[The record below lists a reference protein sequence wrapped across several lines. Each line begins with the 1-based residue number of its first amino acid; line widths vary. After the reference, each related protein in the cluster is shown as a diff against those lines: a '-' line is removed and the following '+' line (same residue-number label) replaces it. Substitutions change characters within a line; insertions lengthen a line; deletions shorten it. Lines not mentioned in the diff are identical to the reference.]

1 MLVGRE
7 VEAEARE
14 ALEADGNGPLLRVGV
29 GERRQ
34 PSQVGDVVG
43 GGLRLVLL
51 TENPVEPALAERPV
65 RGVLLAC
72 SAAEGVGERV
82 DVDRLAPRASP
93 DGIGVAGEL
102 RVEGLRGG
110 HQLLAVVVEA
120 GGGVGS
126 QVAQLVA
133 VAVLVE
139 DGEHRLRGA
148 KRERL
153 AAEIDAR
160 SEELVLEAVGALGD
174 LGDDDPAEAR
184 LAEAVQ
190 ALALVAG
197 GRVLLVAE
205 RLVLLAGEEVGVAGD
220 DLRLLA
226 RLLLPH
232 AHRACLLGALVE
244 IAVQPF
250 LEHERG
256 ECCHVSS

>member
-1 MLVGRE
+1 MSI
-7 VEAEARE
+7 
-14 ALEADGNGPLLRVGV
+14 ALRRALRPTGSGSPESSTSRV
-29 GERRQ
+29 
-34 PSQVGDVVG
+34 
-43 GGLRLVLL
+43 
-51 TENPVEPALAERPV
+51 
-65 RGVLLAC
+65 
-72 SAAEGVGERV
+72 SAAR
-82 DVDRLAPRASP
+82 
-93 DGIGVAGEL
+93 
-102 RVEGLRGG
+102 

-120 GGGVGS
+120 GGGVGGE
-126 QVAQLVA
+126 VAELVA

-160 SEELVLEAVGALGD
+160 GEELVLEAVGALGD

-184 LAEAVQ
+184 LAEAVE

-197 GRVLLVAE
+197 GRVHLVAE

-226 RLLLPH
+226 HLLLPH

-250 LEHERG
+250 LEHERSQ
-256 ECCHVSS
+256 CCHVSS